1 MPEELTTR
9 VAALEAHFEQT
20 MGQIAKLVGFMGN
33 LSTTLSQLTTTWAD
47 ETTALKREFNGH
59 SEGVEQLLK
68 AQTHI
73 ASAVEGLS
81 RQCAAI
87 FKLQNERIAAL
98 EAANQAVEER
108 RVN

>member
-1 MPEELTTR
+1 MQEELTPR
-9 VAALEAHFEQT
+9 IAALEAQFEQT
-20 MGQIAKLVGFMGN
+20 VGQLAKLVGFMGN
-33 LSTTLSQLTTTWAD
+33 LSTALTQLTTTWVD
-47 ETTALKREFNGH
+47 ETTTLKREFNGH
-59 SEGVEQLLK
+59 SEGIEQLLK

-87 FKLQNERIAAL
+87 FKLQNERIATL
-98 EAANQAVEER
+98 EAVNQAAEQ